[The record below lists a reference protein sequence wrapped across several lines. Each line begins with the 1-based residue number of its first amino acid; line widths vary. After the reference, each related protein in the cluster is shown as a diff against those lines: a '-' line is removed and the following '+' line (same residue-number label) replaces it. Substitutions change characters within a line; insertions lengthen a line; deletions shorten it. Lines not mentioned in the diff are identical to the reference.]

1 MDYCL
6 TVSPAHSSVG
16 RVKNVDEY
24 RRDRNLCLQALMKV
38 RDESCDFEYH
48 ILFQNLISSVASES
62 TAKQTKPLD
71 ILSSGLVFYFHFSS
85 FGRYLCVCTNTH
97 KLLYINYEHVTTNR
111 WNAQTFFCCWVLTK
125 FSEVTEMFSL

>member
-38 RDESCDFEYH
+38 RDESCDFEYR

-62 TAKQTKPLD
+62 TEKQTTPLD
-71 ILSSGLVFYFHFSS
+71 ILSNGLEFLSISV
-85 FGRYLCVCTNTH
+85 LLVDICVCVPTCTH
-97 KLLYINYEHVTTNR
+97 CCIRGGTASLKLHTEY
-111 WNAQTFFCCWVLTK
+111 
-125 FSEVTEMFSL
+125 SEQFI